1 MTEAEEFASLH
12 GLAVDEAELILSRR
26 ARQVSPTKLSASTE
40 KLKRALDVLEKAQK
54 KVGVHPVVVQ
64 GSEMAKSFDEETQKN
79 LDLFYASKGGSE
91 SALRPKRTF
100 RRQPAAVEDV
110 SQDPE
115 DYP

>member
-1 MTEAEEFASLH
+1 VTEAEEFASLH
-12 GLAVDEAELILSRR
+12 GLSVDEAELILSRR
-26 ARQVSPTKLSASTE
+26 ARQVSPTKLSDSTE

-54 KVGVHPVVVQ
+54 KVGVHPVIVQ
-64 GSEMAKSFDEETQKN
+64 DGEVAKSFDRETQKN

-91 SALRPKRTF
+91 STLRPKRTS
-100 RRQPAAVEDV
+100 RQQPVAVEDV